1 MQMLAENGI
10 IGFAGFLTLIF
21 CFIFYSFKRFI
32 EENNPYALMMCVSS
46 LALVLQGMT
55 EYNFGNSAVMKSFW
69 LVQGCLLVL
78 SANWKK
84 LQIARNED
92 L

>member
-1 MQMLAENGI
+1 
-10 IGFAGFLTLIF
+10 
-21 CFIFYSFKRFI
+21 
-32 EENNPYALMMCVSS
+32 MMCVSS

-78 SANWKK
+78 STNWKK
-84 LQIARNED
+84 SQIARNED